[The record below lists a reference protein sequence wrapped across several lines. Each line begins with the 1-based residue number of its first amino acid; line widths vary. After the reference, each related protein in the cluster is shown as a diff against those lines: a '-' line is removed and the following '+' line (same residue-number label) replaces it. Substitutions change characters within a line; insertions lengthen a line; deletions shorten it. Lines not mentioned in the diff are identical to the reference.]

1 MTQKRIPVNLIT
13 GFLGTGKTTAIINL
27 LAQQQTGEKW
37 AVVVNEFGKVGID
50 GALIQGSSPKT
61 PQLVVKEVAGGCIC
75 CSVGMTMQVTLT
87 RLLRE
92 VKPDRILIEPTGV
105 AHPAGILEV
114 LQNQW
119 LVPFL
124 EIKAMLCLVDPQQF
138 SLDLVERSLVY
149 CDQVL
154 QSDVIVLNKCDL
166 ATLEQIE
173 AVLQFLATLPAKQ
186 FIAQTSYGKL
196 ELAWLNFAH
205 VKRETAAIPVEHH
218 HSSYTSQT
226 NAVQWLSTETTTA
239 PIIEIQ
245 RFPQTGLGRSSHGW
259 IFPENYLFSEEKLFN
274 FFNQLNQFAIERAKG
289 IFKTE
294 EDEWQ
299 AFNRAN
305 GKLEMRLVSFQTES
319 KIELIAAEGV
329 QIEWIV
335 LEKLLLAA
343 VVSTVLL
350 S

>member
-1 MTQKRIPVNLIT
+1 MIQKRIPVNLIT

-37 AVVVNEFGKVGID
+37 AVVVNEFGEVGID
-50 GALIQGSSPKT
+50 GALIQGSTAQS

-105 AHPAGILEV
+105 AHPAGILDV

-124 EIKAMLCLVDPQQF
+124 EIKTMLCLIDPQQF

-154 QSDVIVLNKCDL
+154 QADVIVLNKCDL
-166 ATLEQIE
+166 ANSEQIE
-173 AVLQFLATLPAKQ
+173 AVLQFLATLPIKQ
-186 FIAQTSYGKL
+186 LITQTTYGKL
-196 ELAWLNFAH
+196 ELAWLNFSH
-205 VKRETAAIPVEHH
+205 IKREIAVIPVEHQH
-218 HSSYTSQT
+218 IHTSASNT
-226 NAVQWLSTETTTA
+226 VQWLSAETAAA
-239 PIIEIQ
+239 PIMEIQ
-245 RFPQTGLGRSSHGW
+245 RFPQTGLGRSSFGW
-259 IFPENYLFSEEKLFN
+259 IFPESYQFSEEKLFN

-294 EDEWQ
+294 KDEWQ
-299 AFNRAN
+299 AFNRAT
-305 GKLEMRLVSFQTES
+305 GKLEMRLMNFQTES
-319 KIELIAAEGV
+319 RIELIAEENKQV
-329 QIEWIV
+329 DWID
-335 LEKLLLAA
+335 LEKRLLATII
-343 VVSTVLL
+343 STVPL